1 MRYQEY
7 AAEDGIGLGDLVRRG
22 DVTALELLE
31 TAMARADAVNPRINA
46 VVHRADEQARTAA
59 KASKPVDQP
68 FAGVPLLLKDIL
80 GDSVGMPTRFAS
92 GFIPPLP
99 AMVDSYQVARLKQA
113 GFIPFGKT
121 NAPEFGLLP
130 FTEPK
135 LYGPARNPWDLGRTT
150 GGSSG
155 GSAAAVAAGI
165 VPVAHANDGGGSI
178 RIPAACCGLVGL
190 KPTRGRNSLGP
201 LLGDIMSGLVVEHV
215 VSRTVRDSA
224 AALDATAGYMAGDP
238 YAVAPPA
245 RPFRD
250 SLSAPGRKLRIAF
263 STGAPYG
270 GTLDTELVEATTATA
285 RLCASLGHEV
295 EEAVLTLDA
304 GMLAPA
310 FLAVY
315 AAGLAA
321 TIDVVAGLIGRAAS
335 AADVE
340 APSWNLYQ
348 TGRAITAGQYLMAV
362 GALQRAGR
370 SFAALF
376 EQRDIWLTPTLG
388 SLPLP
393 LGLIDVTDASAT
405 LADPRIAA
413 FAHYNPLYNVSGQ
426 PAISLPLQVSK
437 TGLPIGM
444 LFGARYGEEAQLLAL
459 AAQLEAA
466 QPWSGRRASLT
477 SDADAEAR

>member
-46 VVHRADEQARTAA
+46 IVHRADELARTAA

-80 GDSVGMPTRFAS
+80 GDSAGVPTRFAS

-178 RIPAACCGLVGL
+178 RSPAACCGLVGL

-245 RPFRD
+245 RP
-250 SLSAPGRKLRIAF
+250 LSAIR
-263 STGAPYG
+263 SAP
-270 GTLDTELVEATTATA
+270 
-285 RLCASLGHEV
+285 
-295 EEAVLTLDA
+295 
-304 GMLAPA
+304 P
-310 FLAVY
+310 
-315 AAGLAA
+315 
-321 TIDVVAGLIGRAAS
+321 
-335 AADVE
+335 
-340 APSWNLYQ
+340 
-348 TGRAITAGQYLMAV
+348 
-362 GALQRAGR
+362 
-370 SFAALF
+370 
-376 EQRDIWLTPTLG
+376 
-388 SLPLP
+388 
-393 LGLIDVTDASAT
+393 
-405 LADPRIAA
+405 
-413 FAHYNPLYNVSGQ
+413 
-426 PAISLPLQVSK
+426 
-437 TGLPIGM
+437 
-444 LFGARYGEEAQLLAL
+444 
-459 AAQLEAA
+459 
-466 QPWSGRRASLT
+466 RASCGSRSRPALPTEVPSIPNSLRRPPRPRGSALRLAMRSRKRRSRSMRGCSRRPSLRSTLPASRQRSTWLRGSSAVPPVRRMSRRPAGT
-477 SDADAEAR
+477 SIRPDGPSRRVSI